1 MYMNNHMHDCNN
13 KAKVLI
19 QNFDHNN
26 TKCVD
31 FFKNNYMIMITLFK
45 KIINLAN
52 NYLINMTTPTFD
64 MSS

>member
-1 MYMNNHMHDCNN
+1 MYMNNHMHDFNN

-31 FFKNNYMIMITLFK
+31 FLKKQLHDNDNFVNKNN
-45 KIINLAN
+45 
-52 NYLINMTTPTFD
+52 
-64 MSS
+64 

>member
-1 MYMNNHMHDCNN
+1 MYMNNHMHDFNN

-31 FFKNNYMIMITLFK
+31 FFKKQLHDNDNFVNKNN
-45 KIINLAN
+45 
-52 NYLINMTTPTFD
+52 
-64 MSS
+64 

>member
-31 FFKNNYMIMITLFK
+31 FF
-45 KIINLAN
+45 
-52 NYLINMTTPTFD
+52 
-64 MSS
+64 

>member
-1 MYMNNHMHDCNN
+1 MNSHMHDCNN

-31 FFKNNYMIMITLFK
+31 FFKKQLHDNDNFVK

>member
-1 MYMNNHMHDCNN
+1 MIVITRRRYSS
-13 KAKVLI
+13 KTLI
-19 QNFDHNN
+19 TTIPN
-26 TKCVD
+26 VWI